1 MSTGDERIWEQVR
14 TLLHRATDHIQL
26 IAPFI
31 KLDVFR
37 AVLAAT
43 PASVRRID
51 CVTRWSAAEVAAGV
65 SDPEIVQLVHE
76 DERLRVRLCHNLHAK
91 LFLADTAGLAGSAN
105 LTRKAFGTTA
115 RHNLELLVEVD
126 ADHPE
131 IQHLLQHIEL
141 TAVSA
146 TEAMAVAIREQAK
159 LLHETEGTAIIVP
172 GEDAPLAAWYPI
184 TRRPD
189 RLYAAYLGKADASP
203 AVRDGYVHDLAFL
216 GVPPGLDEAAFNEA
230 VRQRLGAIP
239 EVSRLLKGERLTNL
253 DIQLSIGKRIELG
266 PSEARRVAE
275 TIAEW
280 LKHFDHFYMDV
291 ATWELRPGQE
301 HV

>member
-1 MSTGDERIWEQVR
+1 MSTRDERIWQQVR
-14 TLLHRATDHIQL
+14 TLLHRATDHVHL

-31 KLDVFR
+31 KLDVFQ

-43 PASVRRID
+43 PASVRQID
-51 CVTRWSAAEVAAGV
+51 CVTRWSVAEVAAGV
-65 SDPEIVQLVHE
+65 SDPEIVQLVNE

-91 LFLADTAGLAGSAN
+91 LFLADTVGLVGSAN

-141 TAVSA
+141 IAVPA
-146 TEAMAVAIREQAK
+146 TEAMALAIREQAK
-159 LLHETEGTAIIVP
+159 LLQEAESTIIVP
-172 GEDAPLAAWYPI
+172 GEDVSPAAWYPV

-189 RLYAAYLGKADASP
+189 RIYAAYLGKADASP
-203 AVRDGYVHDLAFL
+203 AVREGYVHDLAFL
-216 GVPPGLDEAAFNEA
+216 GVPPGLDEAGFNDA

-253 DIQLSIGKRIELG
+253 DIQLSISRRVGLG
-266 PSEARRVAE
+266 QNEARRVAE

-280 LKHFDHFYMDV
+280 LKYFDHFYMDV

-301 HV
+301 HE